1 MDTNLII
8 SIGGTIL
15 SSIITSAGAIALINY
30 RLKKLEERIDDL
42 SKEVKSITA
51 DVLVLKTERAVE
63 EKYTSVDL
71 SSTENKYRR
80 AAVAARRLG
89 SLVENRVC
97 KKQ

>member
-30 RLKKLEERIDDL
+30 RLKKLEERINEL
-42 SKEVKSITA
+42 SKEVKNITA
-51 DVLVLKTERAVE
+51 DVLVLKTEKAVE
-63 EKYTSVDL
+63 EKYASASLTTAE
-71 SSTENKYRR
+71 SSYKR